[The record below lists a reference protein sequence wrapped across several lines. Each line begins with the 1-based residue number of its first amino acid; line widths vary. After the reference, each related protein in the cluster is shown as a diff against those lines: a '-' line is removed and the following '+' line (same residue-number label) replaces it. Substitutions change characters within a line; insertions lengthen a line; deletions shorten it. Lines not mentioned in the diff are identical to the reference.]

1 MINDDSS
8 LWYETQGQQIQ
19 DYEVPESPLP
29 GDEPETA
36 EPIDEPQ
43 PEITDAEVRTQINLQ
58 RINKPVAG
66 LIVGGMDAVVPL
78 LFIALVKGTEET
90 DLKLTPQERE
100 DLENAFALYLGE
112 KSIEVNPFY
121 ALLFTIATIYGGKMM
136 MAIRNKKLREEK
148 AALEAEIQRQQT
160 EIETLRSMLDKQ
172 NQKEEADARHG
183 PSKDVS
189 RNVSK

>member
-1 MINDDSS
+1 MINDDSN
-8 LWYETQGQQIQ
+8 LWFETQGQQIQ
-19 DYEVPESPLP
+19 DYEVPTDPIFEA
-29 GDEPETA
+29 EA
-36 EPIDEPQ
+36 EPAEILDEPQ
-43 PEITDAEVRTQINLQ
+43 PEITDAEVRSQINLQ

-66 LIVGGMDAVVPL
+66 LIVGGMDAVIPL
-78 LFIALVKGTEET
+78 LFIALVKGTEED

-148 AALEAEIQRQQT
+148 AELQAEIERQRV
-160 EIETLRSMLDKQ
+160 EIQTLRDMMAKQ
-172 NQKEEADARHG
+172 AEENEKKTEK
-183 PSKDVS
+183 P
-189 RNVSK
+189 

>member
-29 GDEPETA
+29 GDEPEPA

-43 PEITDAEVRTQINLQ
+43 PEITDAEVRSQINLQ

-66 LIVGGMDAVVPL
+66 LIVGGMDAVIPL
-78 LFIALVKGTEET
+78 LFIALVKGTEED

-112 KSIEVNPFY
+112 KSIEVNPLH

-136 MAIRNKKLREEK
+136 MAVRNKKLREEK

-172 NQKEEADARHG
+172 NQKEEADAR
-183 PSKDVS
+183 PK
-189 RNVSK
+189 

>member
-36 EPIDEPQ
+36 ETIDEPQ
-43 PEITDAEVRTQINLQ
+43 SEITDAEVRTQINLQ

-78 LFIALVKGTEET
+78 LFIALVKGTEEN
-90 DLKLTPQERE
+90 DLKLNPQERE

-172 NQKEEADARHG
+172 NQKEEADAR
-183 PSKDVS
+183 PK
-189 RNVSK
+189 

>member
-36 EPIDEPQ
+36 ETIDEPQ

-78 LFIALVKGTEET
+78 LFIALVKGTDED
-90 DLKLTPQERE
+90 DLKLTPQERD

-112 KSIEVNPFY
+112 KSIEVNPLH

-136 MAIRNKKLREEK
+136 LAIRNKKLREEK

-160 EIETLRSMLDKQ
+160 EIETLRSMLEAKERKENEESVASKQ
-172 NQKEEADARHG
+172 
-183 PSKDVS
+183 
-189 RNVSK
+189 